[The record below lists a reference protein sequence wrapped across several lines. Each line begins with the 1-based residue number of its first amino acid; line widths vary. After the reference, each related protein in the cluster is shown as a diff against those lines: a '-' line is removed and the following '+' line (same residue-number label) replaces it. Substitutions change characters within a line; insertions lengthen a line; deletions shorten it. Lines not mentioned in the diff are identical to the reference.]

1 MIFLELVLQNFGP
14 YVGKQILDL
23 RPGDAEEPRPI
34 LLLGGMNGGGK
45 TTLMDAIRLVLYGQR
60 ALCSTR
66 GNLGYSDFLMQCVNR
81 QRKPG
86 ESTRVELAF
95 EVVEDGQPTILR
107 VVRYWEHD
115 GKETLGVLR
124 GEEWPDRALAS
135 TWDEYIEDLLPLG
148 ISNLFLFDGEQVKEL
163 AEQEIP
169 PPLVVGAIQSLLG
182 LELSQRLAQD
192 LDVLA
197 SRKRRELANAKQRFT
212 FDELEAKLTQQKG
225 ELEAVNQQLA
235 HQQNEVERAEKKFQ
249 EAMDK
254 FVSEGGKI
262 AHERQSLEAQSQTFI
277 QQAQH
282 VRQSLCELATTSL
295 PLALISPLLADA
307 KTQGETETRQQQQK
321 IAGQVIEERDR
332 RLLNYLQELSLSP
345 ESFAQIAN
353 FLQGDF
359 QALNAQVSEGA
370 EPWLKAD
377 ENALKQ
383 LDLLLSYEINQCQ
396 IKAREKQEQLKSLEQ
411 EIDVLDRQIAAAASP
426 EIYEQLQKAVQ
437 QSQKEVVQLKA
448 TQENLK
454 RRQEEIKRTIDQ
466 TKKQIEEFAEEEL
479 KSRNNQHILNSI
491 AKAQTTLQQFRE
503 KLTLKKLNKLEVEVT
518 ECFRYLLR
526 KTDLVHR
533 IAIDTQTFALSL
545 FDPQGQAV
553 PKHRLSAG
561 EKQLLAIALL
571 WGLAR
576 VSGRR
581 LPVAI
586 DTPLGRLDSS
596 HRQNLVERYF
606 PAASHQV
613 MLLSTDTEIGQKEA
627 EQLRQQN
634 AIARE
639 YLLEYSQSDR
649 QTTIKPG
656 YFW

>member
-277 QQAQH
+277 QQAQS

-345 ESFAQIAN
+345 ESFDQIAN